1 MCGRRLA
8 KIAMAFMHDLHG
20 HWQVFTLC
28 HHDLRFIDDSGRF
41 LDIYRAL
48 ARVDLMTLHYLGS
61 QTGIKE
67 E

>member
-1 MCGRRLA
+1 
-8 KIAMAFMHDLHG
+8 MAFMHDLHG

>member
-1 MCGRRLA
+1 
-8 KIAMAFMHDLHG
+8 
-20 HWQVFTLC
+20 
-28 HHDLRFIDDSGRF
+28 
-41 LDIYRAL
+41 LDVYRAL